1 MMLATMSSTVKN
13 RSKNKACRAR
23 LDIRLLEISS
33 GVLAEGLPA
42 KITGPSRSRSV
53 PFLTFTVLYI
63 FLAAITVW
71 LLLRQVAASP
81 RERRTRV
88 AA

>member
-1 MMLATMSSTVKN
+1 
-13 RSKNKACRAR
+13 
-23 LDIRLLEISS
+23 
-33 GVLAEGLPA
+33 
-42 KITGPSRSRSV
+42 
-53 PFLTFTVLYI
+53 VLYI

-81 RERRTRV
+81 EVFESEAKETAKL